1 MGDTATIAGATQRAA
16 KAAEEQAAREAAME
30 DSDSDAEVSGR
41 GGRSR
46 RNAQI
51 PGTTQ
56 DMDDEDV
63 PLPGK
68 EGEALPVSHEVTI
81 SGHNKPVTAVALDP
95 KASRMVTG
103 SLDGIVKFY
112 DFNGMSEEKNSFR
125 ELEPVPAQGQH
136 IYSLSF
142 GTTGGIVLVVS

>member
-16 KAAEEQAAREAAME
+16 KAAEEQA
-30 DSDSDAEVSGR
+30 
-41 GGRSR
+41 
-46 RNAQI
+46 
-51 PGTTQ
+51 
-56 DMDDEDV
+56 
-63 PLPGK
+63 GK